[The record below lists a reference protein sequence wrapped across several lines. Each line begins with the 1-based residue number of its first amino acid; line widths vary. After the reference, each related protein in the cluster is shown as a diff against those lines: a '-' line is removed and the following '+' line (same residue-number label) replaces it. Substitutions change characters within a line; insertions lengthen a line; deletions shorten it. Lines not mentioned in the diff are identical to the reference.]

1 MSNRHYLIN
10 SEDLQNLNARLLS
23 IAFSKDEGDWKSI
36 MHTHH
41 FTELLFVVSGE
52 GSFSFNQEQSPL
64 RRGDLVI
71 IPPYTEHTERS
82 SQNHPLEYY
91 VLGIDGISFLSQKDR
106 ECAQVFCNF
115 EHDPSIHELFRQ
127 MLYEIRTAQYG
138 SQTICQHLLEILIL
152 KIIRSQQLIPVSIN
166 SIRMT
171 KECAQ
176 IKEYLD
182 SNYAEHITL
191 DTLTGLT
198 HMNKYYMVHSFTKY
212 AGLSPIQYLNQTRLK
227 RAQHLLKNTNYSIS
241 DIASS
246 TGFSSQSYFT
256 QIFRKNFN
264 MTPVKYR
271 QEHAKNY
278 ILYLNARMGTQK
290 GTLSQNFL

>member
-10 SEDLQNLNARLLS
+10 SEDLQNLNAKLLS

-41 FTELLFVVSGE
+41 FTELLFVVNGE
-52 GSFSFNQEQSPL
+52 GSFSFNQQHSPL
-64 RRGDLVI
+64 RPGDLVI

-82 SQNHPLEYY
+82 SKDCPLEYY
-91 VLGIDGISFLSQKDR
+91 VLGIDGISFLSQKDQ

-115 EHDPSIHELFRQ
+115 EHDSSIHELFRQ

-152 KIIRSQQLIPVSIN
+152 KIIRAQQLIPVSIN

-191 DTLTGLT
+191 DTLTSLT
-198 HMNKYYMVHSFTKY
+198 HMNKYYMAHSFTKY
-212 AGLSPIQYLNQTRLK
+212 AGLSPIQYLNQIRLK
-227 RAQHLLKNTNYSIS
+227 RAQYLLETTNYSIS

-256 QIFRKNFN
+256 QIFRKNFQ

-271 QEHAKNY
+271 QEHTSN
-278 ILYLNARMGTQK
+278 
-290 GTLSQNFL
+290 

>member
-10 SEDLQNLNARLLS
+10 SEDLQNLNAKLLS

-138 SQTICQHLLEILIL
+138 SQTICQHLLEILIM

-271 QEHAKNY
+271 QEHAKN
-278 ILYLNARMGTQK
+278 
-290 GTLSQNFL
+290 

>member
-10 SEDLQNLNARLLS
+10 SEDLQNLNERLLS

-271 QEHAKNY
+271 QEHAKN
-278 ILYLNARMGTQK
+278 
-290 GTLSQNFL
+290 

>member
-1 MSNRHYLIN
+1 
-10 SEDLQNLNARLLS
+10 
-23 IAFSKDEGDWKSI
+23 
-36 MHTHH
+36 
-41 FTELLFVVSGE
+41 
-52 GSFSFNQEQSPL
+52 
-64 RRGDLVI
+64 
-71 IPPYTEHTERS
+71 
-82 SQNHPLEYY
+82 
-91 VLGIDGISFLSQKDR
+91 
-106 ECAQVFCNF
+106 
-115 EHDPSIHELFRQ
+115 

-182 SNYAEHITL
+182 SNYSEHITL
-191 DTLTGLT
+191 DTLTSLT

-212 AGLSPIQYLNQTRLK
+212 TGLSPIQYLNQTRLK
-227 RAQHLLKNTNYSIS
+227 RAQHLLRTTNYSIS

-271 QEHAKNY
+271 QEHAE
-278 ILYLNARMGTQK
+278 
-290 GTLSQNFL
+290 S

>member
-182 SNYAEHITL
+182 SNYAEQITL

-271 QEHAKNY
+271 QEHAKN
-278 ILYLNARMGTQK
+278 
-290 GTLSQNFL
+290 

>member
-91 VLGIDGISFLSQKDR
+91 VLGICK
-106 ECAQVFCNF
+106 FCSNGT
-115 EHDPSIHELFRQ
+115 P
-127 MLYEIRTAQYG
+127 
-138 SQTICQHLLEILIL
+138 IL
-152 KIIRSQQLIPVSIN
+152 KL
-166 SIRMT
+166 
-171 KECAQ
+171 A
-176 IKEYLD
+176 
-182 SNYAEHITL
+182 
-191 DTLTGLT
+191 
-198 HMNKYYMVHSFTKY
+198 VHSFWFS
-212 AGLSPIQYLNQTRLK
+212 GTRF
-227 RAQHLLKNTNYSIS
+227 LLKTVR
-241 DIASS
+241 
-246 TGFSSQSYFT
+246 FSF
-256 QIFRKNFN
+256 IIV
-264 MTPVKYR
+264 M
-271 QEHAKNY
+271 
-278 ILYLNARMGTQK
+278 
-290 GTLSQNFL
+290 

>member
-10 SEDLQNLNARLLS
+10 SEDLQNLNAKLLS

-52 GSFSFNQEQSPL
+52 GRFSFNQEQSPL

-264 MTPVKYR
+264 LTPVQYR
-271 QEHAKNY
+271 QEQAKN
-278 ILYLNARMGTQK
+278 
-290 GTLSQNFL
+290 

>member
-1 MSNRHYLIN
+1 
-10 SEDLQNLNARLLS
+10 
-23 IAFSKDEGDWKSI
+23 

-41 FTELLFVVSGE
+41 FTELLFVVNGE
-52 GSFSFNQEQSPL
+52 GSFSFNQIAFPTASGRLGHHSPL
-64 RRGDLVI
+64 YRTYRTLLQRLSAGILCSGNRWDFFSLA
-71 IPPYTEHTERS
+71 ER
-82 SQNHPLEYY
+82 Q
-91 VLGIDGISFLSQKDR
+91 

-115 EHDPSIHELFRQ
+115 EHDSSIHELFRQ

-152 KIIRSQQLIPVSIN
+152 KIIRAQQLIPVSIN

-191 DTLTGLT
+191 DTLTSLT

-227 RAQHLLKNTNYSIS
+227 RAQYLLETTNYSIS

-256 QIFRKNFN
+256 QIFRKNFQ

-271 QEHAKNY
+271 QEHTSN
-278 ILYLNARMGTQK
+278 
-290 GTLSQNFL
+290 

>member
-10 SEDLQNLNARLLS
+10 SEDLQNLNAKLLS

-41 FTELLFVVSGE
+41 FTELLFVVNGE
-52 GSFSFNQEQSPL
+52 GSFSFNQQHSPL
-64 RRGDLVI
+64 RPGDLVI

-82 SQNHPLEYY
+82 SKDCPLEHY
-91 VLGIDGISFLSQKDR
+91 VLGIDGISFLSQKDQ

-115 EHDPSIHELFRQ
+115 EHDSSIHELFRQ

-152 KIIRSQQLIPVSIN
+152 KIIRAQQLIPVSIN

-191 DTLTGLT
+191 DTLTSLT

-227 RAQHLLKNTNYSIS
+227 RAQYLLETTNYSIS

-256 QIFRKNFN
+256 QIFRKNFQ

-271 QEHAKNY
+271 QEHTSN
-278 ILYLNARMGTQK
+278 
-290 GTLSQNFL
+290 